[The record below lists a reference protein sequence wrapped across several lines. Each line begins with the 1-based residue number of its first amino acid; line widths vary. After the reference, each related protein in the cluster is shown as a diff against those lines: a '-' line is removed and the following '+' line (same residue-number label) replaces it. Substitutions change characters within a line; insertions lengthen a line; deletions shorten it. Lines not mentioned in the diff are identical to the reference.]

1 MLFDLLKVSKDEE
14 GYPRR
19 YVNNVVALGRL
30 QLYVD
35 RERFS
40 CLRIAITA

>member
-1 MLFDLLKVSKDEE
+1 MLFDLLKASKDEE

-30 QLYVD
+30 
-35 RERFS
+35 
-40 CLRIAITA
+40 